1 MPEAR
6 SAWESARRFH
16 SPLKLLNNGAFPMW
30 IESPFKSVILASASI
45 GLAVCAIMAGMTLID
60 ALL

>member
-1 MPEAR
+1 
-6 SAWESARRFH
+6 
-16 SPLKLLNNGAFPMW
+16 MW